1 MLAAGSSMNGP
12 GCSLREMGSSPERR
26 MGHPA
31 SVMKHPDRRTGV
43 HERAVEHPAPPM
55 GHPERRSSHP
65 AAFME
70 HPGRNGA
77 AVWRLRTAL
86 LPRNTVPEAGN
97 GIRGRDRRAVGVKRS
112 FIADIGCDG
121 RDRSTDPA
129 PAVSQSSLTG
139 LAVASIGNGES
150 RVPILALSCYYSGK
164 KSCLCGFGFH
174 GFGRLLRNLEVLL
187 S

>member
-139 LAVASIGNGES
+139 LAVASIGNRSFGEGFDCQS
-150 RVPILALSCYYSGK
+150 NLLL
-164 KSCLCGFGFH
+164 KSINK
-174 GFGRLLRNLEVLL
+174 LL
-187 S
+187 